1 MGMNLHNKEFL
12 DLKLFQTFRVSS
24 AFNMHDLIKVRICGE
39 CKGDVLGSKWNDT
52 RQAKSIF
59 IREKT

>member
-24 AFNMHDLIKVRICGE
+24 AFNMHDLIKKFRYVENVRGCVG
-39 CKGDVLGSKWNDT
+39 K
-52 RQAKSIF
+52 
-59 IREKT
+59 